1 MLSTSDDWE
10 ATREKRLQTALAG
23 LRSVYGL
30 YVNED

>member
-1 MLSTSDDWE
+1 MLSTGDNWDAS
-10 ATREKRLQTALAG
+10 REKRLEAALAN